1 MDLTQGTLEEKTG
14 RAKKM
19 MLYFGIASLIMSFAG
34 WTSAFIVSSSR
45 PDWLNDF
52 EMPQPFWIS
61 IIIMVIS
68 SVTFIIAKRALKQGK
83 NGLTTA
89 MLTLTFVL
97 GLFFIYNQF
106 VGFNQI
112 IDLGFNF
119 TGPTSNITVT
129 YIYLIAVVHIVH
141 VLVGLIPVLVVLINH
156 LRGKYSQ
163 DNMVGF
169 ELAETFWHFVDL
181 LWIYLFFFLYFFLN

>member
-34 WTSAFIVSSSR
+34 WTSAFIVSSTR
-45 PDWLNDF
+45 PDWLQDF
-52 EMPQPFWIS
+52 VMPQPFWIS

-68 SVTFIIAKRALKQGK
+68 SITFIAAKKALKQGN
-83 NGLTTA
+83 NGLTTT
-89 MLTLTFVL
+89 MLILTFVL
-97 GLFFIYNQF
+97 GVFFVFNQF

-112 IDLGFNF
+112 IDMGYNF
-119 TGPTSNITVT
+119 TGPTSSITVT

-141 VLVGLIPVLVVLINH
+141 VVVGLVPVLVVLIKH
-156 LRGKYSQ
+156 LQGKYSST
-163 DNMVGF
+163 NMVGF

>member
-19 MLYFGIASLIMSFAG
+19 MLYFGIVSLIMSFAG
-34 WTSAFIVSSSR
+34 WTSAFIVSSTR
-45 PDWLNDF
+45 PDWLQDF

-61 IIIMVIS
+61 IIIMLIS
-68 SVTFIIAKRALKQGK
+68 SITFIIAKRALKQGN
-83 NGLTTA
+83 NGLTTG
-89 MLTLTFVL
+89 MLILTFVL
-97 GLFFIYNQF
+97 GLFFVFNQF

-112 IDLGFNF
+112 IDMGYNF
-119 TGPTSNITVT
+119 TGPTSSITVT

-141 VLVGLIPVLVVLINH
+141 VLVGLIPVLVVLIRH
-156 LRGKYSQ
+156 LQGKYSST
-163 DNMVGF
+163 NMVGF
-169 ELAETFWHFVDL
+169 ELAATFWHFVDL